1 MMNETR
7 QHHAYQRGVRMASLW
22 KRLKGTILRWDAF
35 FVSKARK
42 YSLPAWIAHIPM
54 IILAISILA
63 TLVFGGM
70 IIASSVVLIGA
81 LLLLVSEAF
90 SPKEEANLAEDAT
103 TLNTSYKSPC
113 EYRADGEFGPGW
125 YAGNYKVSDDY

>member
-1 MMNETR
+1 MNETR
-7 QHHAYQRGVRMASLW
+7 LHNAYQRGVRMASLW
-22 KRLKGTILRWDAF
+22 KRLKDTILRWDAF
-35 FVSKARK
+35 CVSKARK

-90 SPKEEANLAEDAT
+90 SPREEANLAEDAT